1 MVLFGL
7 CFVKRVFDICI
18 LESMIG
24 VSNNNLMV
32 MICELCFDREMIL
45 EIVYVY

>member
-1 MVLFGL
+1 MASPGL
-7 CFVKRVFDICI
+7 CFVKRVSDICI

-32 MICELCFDREMIL
+32 MTCELRFDRETTL